1 MRFKIAVQLYTYK
14 AIITSVYD
22 GDTFT
27 ADIDLG
33 LGVWKKKVKL
43 RQAHVDTPEIRG
55 EEKVRGKEVRDHV
68 KSLILDKEVT
78 IQTFKDKTGKYGRL
92 IAEVYLNEDKTLS
105 NYLVENEMADW
116 YGEKG
121 YEVRPVS

>member
-1 MRFKIAVQLYTYK
+1 MKQLNIPVQLYTYK

-33 LGVWKKKVKL
+33 LGVWKKGVKL
-43 RQAHVDTPEIRG
+43 RLARVDTPEVRG
-55 EEKVRGKEVRDHV
+55 AEKVRGKEVRDHV
-68 KSLILDKEVT
+68 KSLILGKELS

-92 IAEVYLNEDKTLS
+92 IAEVYLNEDSTDARGTLS
-105 NYLVENEMADW
+105 NYLVENEMAEW
-116 YGEKG
+116 YA
-121 YEVRPVS
+121 